1 MVKYN
6 GGPLPVV
13 RDGQTSPH
21 RPRLV
26 VSRSTCP
33 PISPPP
39 HANSFV
45 LGTHRYCSNK
55 HTQSCV
61 LRCHRVGRRE
71 SSATRTWSSA
81 SCASSPRPSARRCGT
96 SNWLISFIS
105 EFISTDACNKPCLPT
120 VISDWVRDNDRA
132 TTGSVSASSPSASPM
147 LTAPSIYLSDAVGQM
162 TCRCSGT
169 RKFQDSKSESSG
181 RMGSCG

>member
-1 MVKYN
+1 M
-6 GGPLPVV
+6 GGPYQSCVM
-13 RDGQTSPH
+13 G
-21 RPRLV
+21 RLV
-26 VSRSTCP
+26 HTGLGSSSLVAHVLP
-33 PISPPP
+33 YPPPP
-39 HANSFV
+39 HVNIFV
-45 LGTHRYCSNK
+45 LGPAVINTHSRRWI
-55 HTQSCV
+55 H
-61 LRCHRVGRRE
+61 RRE

-147 LTAPSIYLSDAVGQM
+147 LTAPSSYLSDAVGQM